1 MGIDCGLAFHQF
13 GKVVGIHLGLVVLQ
27 RVSLREKE
35 RFGSLA
41 VTVDV
46 ADERPCV
53 KAVQTT
59 AAEDQ
64 PTAVAA
70 PRMVAVNIVGIGCV
84 NPCPLYTS
92 DADEE
97 LLSVVLRGPRI
108 IKKTKN
114 ER

>member
-70 PRMVAVNIVGIGCV
+70 PRMVAVHIVGIGCV
-84 NPCPLYTS
+84 KREYLTGRKI
-92 DADEE
+92 
-97 LLSVVLRGPRI
+97 RGP
-108 IKKTKN
+108 
-114 ER
+114 EVGVLVPD